1 LASFRK
7 KVPSLNALVAL
18 EAAARHRSITLA
30 ADELGVT
37 QAAVSRQVS
46 ALELELGT
54 QLFLRKHRSIEPT
67 PSCLLLASSLASSFA
82 AISDS
87 VDLVRSSN
95 RSEIVTIG
103 ATLAFSTL
111 WLLPRLTE
119 FRERFPSVQIRVV
132 SQDSRIHLTS
142 GEVDVAIRFGTPPFE
157 DGEVVA
163 SKADVIF
170 PVCSLEYA
178 KRLHDVDHFYEARV
192 DLIAS
197 DVSDRDWY
205 SWVDWFSRAG
215 IKLPVP
221 KPSLRFN
228 HYYDSLQA
236 ARAGQGIALGWDLLV
251 RNFLDDGSLVRLGE
265 LVVAPEGRYNI
276 VVPRRAKRSAIRD
289 IAAEWLAN
297 SL

>member
-1 LASFRK
+1 
-7 KVPSLNALVAL
+7 LNALVAL

-46 ALELELGT
+46 ALEMELGT

-119 FRERFPSVQIRVV
+119 FRERFPSLQIRVV

-157 DGEVVA
+157 DGEVIA

-170 PVCSLEYA
+170 PICTHEYA
-178 KRLHDVDHFYEARV
+178 KRFHHADRFYEAQV
-192 DLIAS
+192 DLIAA

-205 SWVDWFSRAG
+205 SWTDWFSRAG

-228 HYYDSLQA
+228 HYYDALQA

-251 RNFLDDGSLVRLGE
+251 KNFLDDGSLVRLGE

-276 VVPRRAKRSAIRD
+276 VVPRRTKRSAIRD
-289 IAAEWLAN
+289 ITAEWLAN

>member
-1 LASFRK
+1 MTSFRK
-7 KVPSLNALVAL
+7 SVPSLNALVAF

-46 ALELELGT
+46 ALEMELGT

-103 ATLAFSTL
+103 ATLAFSHAL
-111 WLLPRLTE
+111 ASPRLTE
-119 FRERFPSVQIRVV
+119 FRERFPPCRSVSCPR
-132 SQDSRIHLTS
+132 DSRIHLTS

-157 DGEVVA
+157 DGEVIA

-170 PVCSLEYA
+170 PICTHEYA
-178 KRLHDVDHFYEARV
+178 KRFHHADRFYEAQV

-197 DVSDRDWY
+197 RVSDRDWY
-205 SWVDWFSRAG
+205 SWTDWFSRAG

-221 KPSLRFN
+221 KPSLN
-228 HYYDSLQA
+228 SITPYDDIAS
-236 ARAGQGIALGWDLLV
+236 RESGTGIALGWDLLV
-251 RNFLDDGSLVRLGE
+251 KNFLDDGSLVRLGE

-276 VVPRRAKRSAIRD
+276 IIPRRAKRSAIRD